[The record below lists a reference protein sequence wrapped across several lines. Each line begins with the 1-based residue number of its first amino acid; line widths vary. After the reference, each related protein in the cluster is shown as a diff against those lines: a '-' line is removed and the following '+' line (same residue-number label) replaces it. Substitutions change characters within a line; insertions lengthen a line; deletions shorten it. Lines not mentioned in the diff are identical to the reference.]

1 MGSRRQMGQ
10 ISAELMITVSS
21 MMVLLLVMYLVNDM
35 LRFTWAGQR
44 EILEASTAS
53 NQVALAINRAVAGGD
68 GTVISFNNKVS
79 ASISKITIS
88 PPRAVRAET
97 NRSTVSING
106 TNQSMAS
113 STPIITNNTNIS
125 GSIPMNREIVVRNIG
140 GVITVSE
147 G

>member
-147 G
+147 S